1 MKISKELL
9 RNLIKECMQ
18 DMSVGVSN
26 FAPPVASGMAPP
38 MMPAKPDGFGGQ
50 PYKVDQ
56 HGYEGRMSKANLFK
70 IAEYAMELH
79 NMIHDNEDLEPW
91 VQEKIAV
98 ASSMLDSIGHYMQY
112 EKMRGPQ
119 VGE

>member
-1 MKISKELL
+1 MKISKKYL
-9 RNLIKECMQ
+9 RELIKECMQ
-18 DMSVGVSN
+18 DMSVGVTN
-26 FAPPVASGMAPP
+26 FAPPMASPIAPP
-38 MMPAKPDGFGGQ
+38 MMPAKLDSMGGQ

-79 NMIHDNEDLEPW
+79 SMIHDNEDLEPW

-98 ASSMLDSIGHYMQY
+98 ASSMLDSIGHFMQY
-112 EKMRGPQ
+112 EKMRGPEQ
-119 VGE
+119 GE

>member
-1 MKISKELL
+1 
-9 RNLIKECMQ
+9 MQ
-18 DMSVGVSN
+18 DMNVGVSN
-26 FAPPVASGMAPP
+26 FAPP
-38 MMPAKPDGFGGQ
+38 MMPAKLDGMGGQ

-119 VGE
+119 AGE

>member
-1 MKISKELL
+1 MKIDNNYLRELI
-9 RNLIKECMQ
+9 RECMQ
-18 DMSVGVSN
+18 DMSVGVTN
-26 FAPPVASGMAPP
+26 FAPP
-38 MMPAKPDGFGGQ
+38 MMPAKLDSMGNM

-98 ASSMLDSIGHYMQY
+98 ASSMLDSIGHFMQY

-119 VGE
+119 QGE